1 MSAHA
6 PDPTAILPSAVVSY
20 LNAHR
25 LRDAATAIQAF
36 APRGASVTDDGKTY
50 AGLRAIRRWLDHS
63 STEFTYTTDLVGSER
78 LDHDHFVA
86 GKHTEG
92 NFPGGGA
99 CLRSRVTTKA

>member
-1 MSAHA
+1 MSAHGT
-6 PDPTAILPSAVVSY
+6 DPAAILPRAVVSY

-36 APRGASVTDDGKTY
+36 APRGASVTDDGKTH

-78 LDHDHFVA
+78 IDDDHFVA
-86 GKHTEG
+86 VNHLEG
-92 NFPGGGA
+92 NFPAGLVD
-99 CLRSRVTTKA
+99 LR